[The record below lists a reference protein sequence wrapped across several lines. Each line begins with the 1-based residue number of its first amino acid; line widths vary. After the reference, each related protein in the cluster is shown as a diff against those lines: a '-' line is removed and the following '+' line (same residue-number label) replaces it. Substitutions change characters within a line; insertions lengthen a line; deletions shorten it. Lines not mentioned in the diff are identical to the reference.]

1 MKNAYMDLLKNF
13 EISGELDITEIYNAN
28 KDLTL
33 ALLTIATRYK
43 DRIKMLVENDVE
55 YANINFNR
63 PDIYGHIYRNVIH
76 AIKIKIKE

>member
-1 MKNAYMDLLKNF
+1 MKNDYMDLLKNF
-13 EISGELDITEIYNAN
+13 EISGELDITEIYNIN

-33 ALLTIATRYK
+33 ALLTIVTRYK

-55 YANINFNR
+55 YIDFNR
-63 PDIYGHIYRNVIH
+63 PDIH

>member
-1 MKNAYMDLLKNF
+1 MKNDYIDLLKNF
-13 EISGELDITEIYNAN
+13 EISGELDISEIYNIN
-28 KDLTL
+28 KNLTL

-43 DRIKMLVENDVE
+43 DRIKILVENDVE
-55 YANINFNR
+55 YANIDFNR

>member
-1 MKNAYMDLLKNF
+1 MKNDYMDLLKNF
-13 EISGELDITEIYNAN
+13 EISGELDITEIYNIN

-33 ALLTIATRYK
+33 ALLTIVTRYK

-55 YANINFNR
+55 YANINSN
-63 PDIYGHIYRNVIH
+63 IH